1 MELPSILPSMGDPV
15 STAII
20 NAEELQNASIGETI
34 YAATLLAQIVSAR
47 MGDPHTY
54 HKLATFTDVQ
64 GSDWQGYVSPQSVGE
79 NAHSHDTSVLEQPE
93 EAECDAFP
101 DEAPVAPIPPD
112 NYCDTLPALG
122 HMLSQLDRFQ
132 EAARMN
138 FSRFVEASMQDQ
150 RRYLGTPSENQHFKD
165 VAQYLT
171 ETTRISRYQ
180 ARKLVQR
187 GQYFGYRPGEDP
199 NLTESQPVFKELAD
213 SLAAGRLPIENADR
227 IIDLDQDLSKY
238 SAKVKQ
244 PQERKDRVLQEF
256 EPTLVE
262 AGETATPDELSK
274 AKHRWL
280 VQTAHWIC
288 EDGPSP
294 SMALAKQANN
304 ELRMREHTDGTATYS
319 MHATADASAAFK
331 NFMLHQLNFNGTPV
345 RISDSALELLTVLK
359 VAKDVDH
366 AAEQNTDQHPE
377 GEEQPA
383 VSDATKDSHD
393 SVEQH
398 WDGEEPPEVAK
409 ANISTHDDGQ
419 QNQNDQSSEPL
430 PQDTSL
436 DDHTYTPGEVL
447 GPIDTWDT
455 SPDLDR
461 VIAETA
467 DGDLVNAR
475 YMKRIENL
483 TTGQRIGAI
492 LVGLFNTMIT
502 MDPRELGAK
511 KAHGSSAQLMI
522 VQDIETAYRTL
533 GIGAL
538 PEEAQRP
545 PGIQGMVPTVVKRP
559 TADEPNPPDKL
570 LLPGTPYQSEA
581 VNVGPIHPKDAEI
594 LACNSEL
601 VGQIWDGPD
610 TVLQQKRVKRL
621 FTPDQRCAI
630 LARDKGCQAP
640 GCTTPGVYCD
650 IHHIKAWLKNGPT
663 DEENG
668 IALCPL
674 HHRAVHNGK
683 WTIRKHQGLT
693 FFQPAP
699 WLDPAQPL
707 LRNLYWNT

>member
-1 MELPSILPSMGDPV
+1 MELPPVLPSMGDSV
-15 STAII
+15 STAMI
-20 NAEELQNASIGETI
+20 NFEELEHASIGEI
-34 YAATLLAQIVSAR
+34 IHAATLLAQVASNR
-47 MGDPHTY
+47 MADPGTY
-54 HKLATFTDVQ
+54 HELATFIDAQ
-64 GSDWQGYVSPQSVGE
+64 GADWQGYISPPTGNKKTSSG
-79 NAHSHDTSVLEQPE
+79 DTAVLEKPE
-93 EAECDAFP
+93 EVDCGTLP
-101 DEAPVAPIPPD
+101 DEPPAGPLPPD

-132 EAARMN
+132 EAALMN
-138 FSRFVEASMQDQ
+138 FSRFVEASIKDQ
-150 RRYLGTPSENQHFKD
+150 RRYLGTPFKDHHFKD
-165 VAQYLT
+165 AAQYLT

-187 GQYFGYRPGEDP
+187 GRYYAYRPGGDP
-199 NLTESQPVFKELAD
+199 NLAESQPVFKELAD

-227 IIDLDQDLSKY
+227 IIEFDQDLSKY

-262 AGETATPDELSK
+262 AGESATPDELSK
-274 AKHRWL
+274 AKQRWL

-294 SMALAKQANN
+294 STALAKQANN
-304 ELRMREHTDGTATYS
+304 ELRMREHADGTATYS

-345 RISDSALELLTVLK
+345 RISDSALELLTALK
-359 VAKDVDH
+359 AAKDVDT
-366 AAEQNTDQHPE
+366 AAKQKNDDLSEDEERQPE
-377 GEEQPA
+377 TSEAANDPHQ
-383 VSDATKDSHD
+383 
-393 SVEQH
+393 SVEQ
-398 WDGEEPPEVAK
+398 DQNEEPHDS
-409 ANISTHDDGQ
+409 ISE
-419 QNQNDQSSEPL
+419 SIP
-430 PQDTSL
+430 PDTSL
-436 DDHTYTPGEVL
+436 DDRTYTPGEVL
-447 GPIDTWDT
+447 GPLDTWDT
-455 SPDLDR
+455 SAEPDSI
-461 VIAETA
+461 VAETA

-475 YMKRIENL
+475 YMKRIEGL

-533 GIGAL
+533 GIGPL
-538 PEEAQRP
+538 PEGVQRP
-545 PGIQGMVPTVVKRP
+545 PRMQNTGPPGP
-559 TADEPNPPDKL
+559 APN
-570 LLPGTPYQSEA
+570 GSATPYQSEA

-610 TVLQQKRVKRL
+610 TVLQQKRSKRL
-621 FTPDQRCAI
+621 FTPDQRRAI
-630 LARDKGCQAP
+630 LARDKGCQTP
-640 GCTTPGVYCD
+640 GCTVPGVYCD
-650 IHHIKAWLKNGPT
+650 IHHIIAWLKNGPT

-668 IALCPL
+668 IALCAL
-674 HHRAVHNGK
+674 HHGAVHYGK
-683 WTIRKHQGLT
+683 WIIRKLEGLT
-693 FFQPAP
+693 FFQPAA